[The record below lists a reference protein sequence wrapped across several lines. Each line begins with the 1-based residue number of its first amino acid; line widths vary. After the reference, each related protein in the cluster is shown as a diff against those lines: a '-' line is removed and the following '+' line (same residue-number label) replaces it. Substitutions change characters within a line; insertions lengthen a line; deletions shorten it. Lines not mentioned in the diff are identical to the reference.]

1 VALAQQLTITIAKT
15 ATGFTVSRTDEEVPA
30 CYLDSTWSGGY
41 LFLRNSGDDV
51 AAISCSSL
59 TIS

>member
-1 VALAQQLTITIAKT
+1 MTITIAKT
-15 ATGFTVSRTDEEVPA
+15 PTGLTVSRTDDPVA
-30 CYLDSTWSGGY
+30 AHYWDSTWSGGY
-41 LFLRNSGDDV
+41 LFLRNSRDEV